1 MSAVSAS
8 AAARPTSS
16 SLHRR
21 PPAPVTAP
29 ATADSQS
36 TRKSANLAD
45 STGTK
50 NEKKESSSKARKIFL
65 SALNAP
71 SIIANPGEPSAEEDL
86 WIQEIKRSVVAEIEE
101 RSQLDGEGDG
111 GGAKRRSG
119 SGASIAI
126 FDR

>member
-36 TRKSANLAD
+36 TNKSADLAD
-45 STGTK
+45 STNTK
-50 NEKKESSSKARKIFL
+50 DERKENSSKARKIFL

-71 SIIANPGEPSAEEDL
+71 SIITNPGDPSAEEDL
-86 WIQEIKRSVVAEIEE
+86 WIQEIKRVVVADIDE
-101 RSQLDGEGDG
+101 RSLAEGDG
-111 GGAKRRSG
+111 VGVKRKSG

-126 FDR
+126 FDK